1 MKAMLRDFY
10 GAGVTKVKVETKP
23 WKIEL
28 PSRKLEIELMTL
40 SSNFH
45 VEMNPSDVGNNDR
58 CVSHPVLQSCDWRS
72 TPMPSHPIYP
82 RRYVIQEIIKD
93 MARNRSIEN
102 KKKIKI
108 LVLHEVDSLT
118 KDAQHS
124 LRRTMEKYS
133 NVCRL
138 VMMCS
143 TVSKVRGQ
151 LAIFG

>member
-1 MKAMLRDFY
+1 
-10 GAGVTKVKVETKP
+10 
-23 WKIEL
+23 
-28 PSRKLEIELMTL
+28 
-40 SSNFH
+40 
-45 VEMNPSDVGNNDR
+45 
-58 CVSHPVLQSCDWRS
+58 
-72 TPMPSHPIYP
+72 
-82 RRYVIQEIIKD
+82 

-138 VMMCS
+138 VMMCN
-143 TVSKVRGQ
+143 TVSKVRDTI
-151 LAIFG
+151 AFGLGCCTWSPACDYDTQCRS

>member
-1 MKAMLRDFY
+1 
-10 GAGVTKVKVETKP
+10 
-23 WKIEL
+23 
-28 PSRKLEIELMTL
+28 
-40 SSNFH
+40 
-45 VEMNPSDVGNNDR
+45 
-58 CVSHPVLQSCDWRS
+58 
-72 TPMPSHPIYP
+72 
-82 RRYVIQEIIKD
+82 

-143 TVSKVRGQ
+143 TVSKVRTQ
-151 LAIFG
+151 WYLYVAPP